1 MANQK
6 ILEKK
11 QVVIDEIAN
20 HAKESNAFILFE
32 YQGLT
37 VADMTE
43 LRRKLRESDSD
54 LKIYKNTLTKRAL
67 DSLNIDLGDEL
78 NGPKAVAFGPDMIVP
93 IKVLNEFAKTHEA
106 LQLKIGIVDGE
117 VTDLDTLKK
126 LAAIPSREGLL
137 TMFASG
143 LLQYQKEFAI
153 GVDLYRQKL
162 EEENN

>member
-11 QVVIDEIAN
+11 QLVIDEIAKN
-20 HAKESNAFILFE
+20 AKESSSFILFE

-43 LRRKLRESDSD
+43 LRRKLRESDSE

-78 NGPKAVAFGPDMIVP
+78 NGPKAVAFGTDMIAP

-106 LQLKIGIVDGE
+106 LQLKVGIVDGE

-126 LAAIPSREGLL
+126 LAAIPGREGLL
-137 TMFASG
+137 SMLVSVLQAPVRNFAYAVKAVADS
-143 LLQYQKEFAI
+143 KDEDAA
-153 GVDLYRQKL
+153 
-162 EEENN
+162 

>member
-11 QVVIDEIAN
+11 QLVIDEIAKN
-20 HAKESNAFILFE
+20 AKESNAFILFE

-43 LRRKLRESDSD
+43 LRRKLRENDSE

-78 NGPKAVAFGPDMIVP
+78 NGPKAVAFGTDMIAP

-106 LQLKIGIVDGE
+106 LQLKVGIVDGE

-143 LLQYQKEFAI
+143 LMAIPKDFAI
-153 GVDLYRQKL
+153 CLDLHSKNL
-162 EEENN
+162 KENN

>member
-11 QVVIDEIAN
+11 QLVIDEIAKN
-20 HAKESNAFILFE
+20 AKESSSFILFE

-43 LRRKLRESDSD
+43 LRRKLRENDSE

-78 NGPKAVAFGPDMIVP
+78 NGPKAVAFGTDMIAP

-143 LLQYQKEFAI
+143 LMAIPRDFAI
-153 GVDLYRQKL
+153 CLDLHSKNL
-162 EEENN
+162 EENN

>member
-11 QVVIDEIAN
+11 QLVIDEIAKN
-20 HAKESNAFILFE
+20 AKESSSFILFE

-43 LRRKLRESDSD
+43 LRRKLRESDSE

-78 NGPKAVAFGPDMIVP
+78 NGPKAVAFGTDMIAP

-106 LQLKIGIVDGE
+106 LQLKVGIVDGE

-143 LLQYQKEFAI
+143 LMAIPRDFAI
-153 GVDLYRQKL
+153 CLDLHSKNL
-162 EEENN
+162 EENN

>member
-6 ILEKK
+6 NLEKK
-11 QVVIDEIAN
+11 QLVIDEIAKN
-20 HAKESNAFILFE
+20 AKESNAFILFE

-43 LRRKLRESDSD
+43 LRRKLRENDSE

-78 NGPKAVAFGPDMIVP
+78 NGPKAVAFGTDMIAP

-106 LQLKIGIVDGE
+106 LQLKVGIVDGE

-143 LLQYQKEFAI
+143 LMAIPKDFAI
-153 GVDLYRQKL
+153 CLDLHSKNL
-162 EEENN
+162 EENN